1 MIVRE
6 GDSYHSVLFGLINAN
21 VEVCSDSPPSHEV
34 RLVLDSE
41 VWLSL
46 WKSM

>member
-1 MIVRE
+1 MR
-6 GDSYHSVLFGLINAN
+6 GDGCHSVLFGPINAV
-21 VEVCSDSPPSHEV
+21 VEICSDSPPSDEV

-41 VWLSL
+41 VWFLV